1 MLLFPKL
8 LQINPMVP
16 AYLSPLN
23 ILLIVPCSQYIKPN
37 YTKPACS
44 KLWVT
49 IIVYQ
54 DVNTC
59 ALKKKKTKQNKT
71 VLDTTRKFAYSVSHE
86 DL

>member
-8 LQINPMVP
+8 LYINPMVP
-16 AYLSPLN
+16 AHLNPLDV
-23 ILLIVPCSQYIKPN
+23 LLMVPCSQYTKPN

-44 KLWVT
+44 KLCT
-49 IIVYQ
+49 IIVVYQ

-59 ALKKKKTKQNKT
+59 ALKKKKKKQI
-71 VLDTTRKFAYSVSHE
+71 VLDTTRKFAYSVSHK